1 MTRLLHKRQWRL
13 QGRTFRHTL
22 AFVASGVV
30 IAALALSLFAENDRS
45 VVVYSS
51 EDQICSEPILHD
63 FEHDSG
69 IRVDVVYDKEAAE
82 HVMKRLLAE
91 KDNPQADVYWANEPI
106 HPDLLKE
113 QGVSVPYFSANAK
126 RLPAIFKDSD
136 GYWTAFSARARVL
149 LVNNPKPLQ
158 PTSLEAYADAQWKD
172 RAVLANPLLNTTGFT
187 LTALFQLWG
196 DDRAK
201 NFLMRVKDNGVK
213 FSPGNG
219 DSADAVAA
227 GKASFS
233 LVDIDDAFSAKAK
246 SSNVQIIYPDQQ
258 KNQIGLFLV
267 ANAVSLIRGGH
278 HPDNGRKLI
287 DYLLT
292 AEVQRKLAYSPCAQ
306 TPLLAGVDTPESVK
320 RIEELNYMK
329 VNYSAIRKKFDAL
342 KPMFESWAS
351 SLAK

>member
-1 MTRLLHKRQWRL
+1 MSRLRYKKKLAL
-13 QGRTFRHTL
+13 QSRMFRRALPLTIL
-22 AFVASGVV
+22 SSV
-30 IAALALSLFAENDRS
+30 IAAFTVSLVAENDNS

-51 EDQICSEPILHD
+51 EDQVCSEPILHD

-69 IRVDVVYDKEAAE
+69 IRVNAVYDKEAAE
-82 HVMKRLLAE
+82 QVMKRLLAE

-113 QGVSVPYFSANAK
+113 KGISTPYFSANAQK
-126 RLPAIFKDSD
+126 LPAIFKDSD

-149 LVNNPKPLQ
+149 LANNPEPLQ
-158 PTSLEAYADAQWKD
+158 PTSLEAYADAQWKN

-196 DDRAK
+196 DERAQKFMARMK
-201 NFLMRVKDNGVK
+201 NNGVK

-233 LVDIDDAFSAKAK
+233 LVDIDDAFAANAK
-246 SSNVQIIYPDQQ
+246 SPNVQIIYPDQQ

-267 ANAVSLIRGGH
+267 ANAVTLIRGGH

-292 AEVQRKLAYSPCAQ
+292 PEVQRKLAYSPCAQ
-306 TPLLAGVDTPESVK
+306 TPLLAGVETPERVK
-320 RIEELNYMK
+320 RIENIKYMN
-329 VNYSAIRKKFDAL
+329 VNYSAIRKKFDTL
-342 KPMFESWAS
+342 KPTFASWAS
-351 SLAK
+351 SLAR